1 MAQIKAA
8 FFDIDGTLLPFHA
21 KALPES
27 TVQALAAL
35 RENGVKTFIATG
47 RPPVHLPYLHALD
60 GIPFDGYVTMNGQYC
75 YLADGTPLYSRY
87 IDRAALR
94 TLLPYIEKERISVGF
109 VGKDF
114 CLFNHI
120 NDLSRQFALDLQQG
134 EGDVAA
140 CIESDAI
147 YQLSAFLPEE
157 NEPEFL
163 RSCPGCIAVRWSP
176 DFCDILP
183 AGGGKPNGLAHTLA
197 HLGLTREQSI
207 AFGDGGNDVTMLEYA
222 GIGVAMGNGEDA
234 LKQREPDN
242 DFTLVIGADNL
253 QSIRRWRDFPRILSE
268 YGVTVYPRKGYDVDS
283 IKRQLIEEC
292 KDFPAPYVLDSEEIV
307 PDGMRSLEETLI
319 RSYNIE
325 VIDAPIVD
333 ISSTEIRDGLLA
345 GKDMSEFLM

>member
-35 RENGVKTFIATG
+35 RKNGVKTFIATG

-75 YLADGTPLYSRY
+75 YLANGELLYTKY
-87 IDRAALR
+87 IPAASLQ
-94 TLLPYIEKERISVGF
+94 TLLPYIEKEQLSVGF

-114 CLFNHI
+114 CRFNLI
-120 NDLSRQFALDLQQG
+120 NDLSRDFAKKLELG
-134 EGDVAA
+134 AGDVAA
-140 CIESDAI
+140 LIQHEDI
-147 YQLSAFLPEE
+147 YQLSAFLPPEKE
-157 NEPEFL
+157 AEFL
-163 RSCPGCIAVRWSP
+163 RRCPGCLAVRWED

-222 GIGVAMGNGEDA
+222 GIGVAMGNA
-234 LKQREPDN
+234 SVCQK
-242 DFTLVIGADNL
+242 TSSSSCAT
-253 QSIRRWRDFPRILSE
+253 
-268 YGVTVYPRKGYDVDS
+268 TVRG
-283 IKRQLIEEC
+283 
-292 KDFPAPYVLDSEEIV
+292 F
-307 PDGMRSLEETLI
+307 
-319 RSYNIE
+319 
-325 VIDAPIVD
+325 
-333 ISSTEIRDGLLA
+333 
-345 GKDMSEFLM
+345 